1 MSSIIDTFNVSD
13 YSFIF
18 LGAFLIAVMIS
29 PFLKFPDDGWE
40 MIIHFVELY
49 IVVLVVFGFGYGYLK
64 SRSKEMT
71 HLTQEKIYFVFFLIL
86 ALIVIFLVSNEIMAK
101 RRTAHGFILILIVIV
116 AILILFFTYAAFG
129 AITERYALN
138 QPSLIQIPSNFM

>member
-13 YSFIF
+13 YFFIF

-29 PFLKFPDDGWE
+29 PFLTFPNDAWE
-40 MIIHFVELY
+40 MILHFVELY
-49 IVVLVVFGFGYGYLK
+49 IIVLVVFGCGYGYLK

-101 RRTAHGFILILIVIV
+101 RRTDHGFILILIVVV
-116 AILILFFTYAAFG
+116 ALLILYFTYTAFG

-138 QPSLIQIPSNFM
+138 QPSLIQMPSNFM